1 MKKLIII
8 VSCLCMLLVSFSAS
22 ALDVSDN
29 EKVNEFIS
37 SQISENEIS
46 EIDLILLEQE
56 GSVISESNVTNN
68 DSMLNSHD
76 INNIYKVYKLP
87 ILMVTA
93 YNENPTLDSLLTDEC
108 VWEVYA
114 KSMLSDNSLA
124 QISEINGAKEFSGI
138 GVRTDSYITNQKIAA
153 AIEQGGLSISEIK
166 EIKIAKS
173 DIYHSYFAFVITEAT
188 DYVIAFPSQED
199 YLGIETGKLYTVAEM
214 METMYEIFD
223 EEKLLDNP
231 NSNGGVPI
239 KEVDNTNV
247 IVVLVVVASIAV
259 ITTAIILINKKKFV
273 KN

>member
-93 YNENPTLDSLLTDEC
+93 YNDNPTLDSLLTDEC